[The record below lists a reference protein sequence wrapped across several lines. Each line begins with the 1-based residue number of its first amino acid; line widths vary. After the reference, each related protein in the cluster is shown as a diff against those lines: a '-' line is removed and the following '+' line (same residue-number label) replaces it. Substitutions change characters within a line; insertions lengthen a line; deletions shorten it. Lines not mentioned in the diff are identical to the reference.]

1 MNQPTVYQL
10 VDVVNVSGLDAGV
23 AGFSR
28 ADGSFLVE
36 TIVNTTRLKYY
47 ARGIV
52 GSSNGQS
59 LHTEETLTRVGG
71 IYAGASIP
79 VASATSNG
87 ANPSVITLNF
97 TNPHGLIPGTNIHVE
112 VGSGTNRDYA
122 SGPFFIKSTPSLT
135 SLTFAAR
142 SGAVVSSP
150 ATITLYA
157 LSNATILHRPA
168 DGGVILQTKTP
179 TYAASVVRVS
189 KRYFRYQSGKGFL
202 FSTGT
207 LFAPNYD
214 IRSISAAGTSVGSL
228 ITIGTDEIDH
238 GLQPGAKVRLEGI
251 ETSGYEGTYTV
262 DSIVDDYVYKVA
274 ATQTLGATD
283 PVLKRVA
290 TMYVTEWRGAAVR
303 RRHV

>member
-1 MNQPTVYQL
+1 M
-10 VDVVNVSGLDAGV
+10 VV
-23 AGFSR
+23 
-28 ADGSFLVE
+28 
-36 TIVNTTRLKYY
+36 
-47 ARGIV
+47 
-52 GSSNGQS
+52 
-59 LHTEETLTRVGG
+59 
-71 IYAGASIP
+71 
-79 VASATSNG
+79 
-87 ANPSVITLNF
+87 
-97 TNPHGLIPGTNIHVE
+97 
-112 VGSGTNRDYA
+112 
-122 SGPFFIKSTPSLT
+122 
-135 SLTFAAR
+135 
-142 SGAVVSSP
+142 
-150 ATITLYA
+150 
-157 LSNATILHRPA
+157 
-168 DGGVILQTKTP
+168 VILQTKTP

-283 PVLKRVA
+283 PVLKRVS

-303 RRHV
+303 SRACLMMLTEFSMSLMVNKYMLVNVPQLNRSLVH